1 MNKII
6 SSLNEIKLIKGNIFN
21 KSWEAEE
28 YQKLLNV
35 IISQL
40 DKLIKNI
47 FDEKQNLYKKSNS
60 ISLFNEN
67 DDNSV
72 NISGNS
78 LIKKKE
84 ESFNN
89 NSLLNNNG
97 GYNLTYNY
105 KIFDKNDEDTPNN
118 IKNFSKNKNIL

>member
-1 MNKII
+1 MTYYNNTDATSQNNFYSSKKEILNSLNNII

-35 IISQL
+35 IINQL

-47 FDEKQNLYKKSNS
+47 FDEKKNLYKKSPT

-67 DDNSV
+67 EDNSV

-84 ESFNN
+84 ES
-89 NSLLNNNG
+89 
-97 GYNLTYNY
+97 LT
-105 KIFDKNDEDTPNN
+105 I
-118 IKNFSKNKNIL
+118 IL